1 MDVFSKTELTAQCSI
16 YSPDIVDALS
26 DPKKFLSITEKRA
39 DQMRAMG
46 IETVSSNSQLKTAKW
61 GSVVVQQWLKE
72 EDKMINYYNKFKEG
86 FWNGIYQFTKIVS
99 RVSERVAYL
108 IKCDHHL
115 KIPLLQHG
123 LTHIWGPFPH

>member
-1 MDVFSKTELTAQCSI
+1 MWVQDSELCISCIFLGVFNKTELTAQCSI

-61 GSVVVQQWLKE
+61 GSLVVEQWLKS
-72 EDKMINYYNKFKEG
+72 K
-86 FWNGIYQFTKIVS
+86 TKWEIAITS
-99 RVSERVAYL
+99 
-108 IKCDHHL
+108 L
-115 KIPLLQHG
+115 KNI
-123 LTHIWGPFPH
+123 F